1 MRLYE
6 NVLILHP
13 ELDEEQVDSHIERFT
28 AIVDRL
34 NGQLAKIE
42 KWGKKKLAYPV
53 KKHRYG
59 FYVLLRFHGTPELI
73 GELERNYRLM
83 DTVLRYL
90 TVHLEREPVDTVP
103 LLDDDIPDFEEVV
116 SIDDV
121 EEDEEEEID
130 LVDEDEGEEEEEAR
144 STEDEE
150 EEEDEET
157 KGQKSVEEAH

>member
-13 ELDEEQVDSHIERFT
+13 ELDEEQIDAHIERFT
-28 AIVDRL
+28 AIVERL

-103 LLDDDIPDFEEVV
+103 LLDDDIPDFEEAV
-116 SIDDV
+116 SIDDT
-121 EEDEEEEID
+121 EEEEEEID
-130 LVDEDEGEEEEEAR
+130 LVDEGEEEEEERA
-144 STEDEE
+144 TEEEE

>member
-13 ELDEEQVDSHIERFT
+13 ELDEEQIDSHIERFT

-34 NGQLAKIE
+34 HGQLAKIE

-116 SIDDV
+116 SVDDI
-121 EEDEEEEID
+121 EEEID
-130 LVDEDEGEEEEEAR
+130 LMDEGEEEAR
-144 STEDEE
+144 ATEDEE

-157 KGQKSVEEAH
+157 KGQKSVEEAY